1 MLSPIFENVEKD
13 SFRKEVDAE
22 LSNFIKEYTDGHLA
36 IQMEDPLLRK
46 AYRIEEKAQH
56 DYATFL
62 VVARNLGL
70 GNTEIISV
78 LRRIYVETT
87 IHMRLVEAIMEAMK
101 DLEKLKNLEI
111 SKGEEESLLRELR
124 NMKNGEIIRYFA
136 RSHLELES
144 DMVEIYQDI
153 ADRAVH
159 PIFQQITE
167 AIRDNEVEHHKLLED
182 LIREA

>member
-1 MLSPIFENVEKD
+1 M
-13 SFRKEVDAE
+13 
-22 LSNFIKEYTDGHLA
+22 
-36 IQMEDPLLRK
+36 LRK

-62 VVARNLGL
+62 AVAKDLGL
-70 GNTEIISV
+70 ENTEVMSV

-87 IHMRLVEAIMEAMK
+87 IHRRLVEAIMEAMK
-101 DLEKLKNLEI
+101 DLEKLKTLEI
-111 SKGEEESLLRELR
+111 SKEEEESLLRELAS
-124 NMKNGEIIRYFA
+124 MKRGEIIRYFA
-136 RSHLELES
+136 RSHLELER
-144 DMVEIYQDI
+144 DMELLYQDI

-159 PIFQQITE
+159 PLFQQIAE